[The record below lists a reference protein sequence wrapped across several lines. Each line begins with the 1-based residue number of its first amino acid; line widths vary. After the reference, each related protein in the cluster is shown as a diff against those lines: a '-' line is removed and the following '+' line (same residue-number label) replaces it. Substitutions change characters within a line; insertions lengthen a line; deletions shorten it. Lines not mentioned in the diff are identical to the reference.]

1 MEMSTD
7 VSPSGR
13 VLNRTSS
20 QSSRMRSPTPFL
32 SKTYELLEEHLG
44 GGDSDDDQ
52 HKIVSWNS
60 TGTGFVVWSP
70 QEFSEVLL
78 PKYFKHK
85 NFSSFIRQL
94 NTYGF
99 KKIAPNRWEFQHE
112 KFFKGGRHL
121 LVEITRKKSEPSAY
135 PAFLKASEKQPF
147 SGLGENSNLLMKD
160 NVILRRNN
168 LELQMQ
174 IAQFKTLEMKLLDCL
189 STRYGSINKVKVCQT
204 FKD

>member
-1 MEMSTD
+1 MKMSTD

-20 QSSRMRSPTPFL
+20 QSSRTRSPTPFL

-99 KKIAPNRWEFQHE
+99 KKIAANRWEFQHE

-121 LVEITRKKSEPSAY
+121 LAEITRRKSEPSAY
-135 PAFLKASEKQPF
+135 PAFLKASERQPF
-147 SGLGENSNLLMKD
+147 NGLGENSSLLIKD
-160 NVILRRNN
+160 NEILRRNN

-189 STRYGSINKVKVCQT
+189 SQYTVWQHQQS
-204 FKD
+204 

>member
-1 MEMSTD
+1 MSTD

-20 QSSRMRSPTPFL
+20 QSSRTRSPTPFYCVMEFDRNWL
-32 SKTYELLEEHLG
+32 CCV
-44 GGDSDDDQ
+44 
-52 HKIVSWNS
+52 VS
-60 TGTGFVVWSP
+60 

-99 KKIAPNRWEFQHE
+99 KKIAANRWEFQHE

-121 LVEITRKKSEPSAY
+121 LAEITRRKSEPSAY
-135 PAFLKASEKQPF
+135 PAFLKASERQPF
-147 SGLGENSNLLMKD
+147 NGLGENSSLLMKD
-160 NVILRRNN
+160 NEILRRNN

-189 STRYGSINKVKVCQT
+189 SQYTVWQHQQS
-204 FKD
+204 

>member
-1 MEMSTD
+1 MRMSTD

-20 QSSRMRSPTPFL
+20 SSSRTRTPTPFL
-32 SKTYELLEEHLG
+32 SKTYELLEEHFR

-99 KKIAPNRWEFQHE
+99 KKIAANRWEFQHE

-121 LVEITRKKSEPSAY
+121 LAEITRKKSESSAY
-135 PAFLKASEKQPF
+135 PAFLKASEKQF
-147 SGLGENSNLLMKD
+147 NGLGENSNLLTKD
-160 NVILRRNN
+160 NEILRRNN
-168 LELQMQ
+168 LELQLQ
-174 IAQFKTLEMKLLDCL
+174 ISQFKILEMKLLDCL
-189 STRYGSINKVKVCQT
+189 SQYTVWQHQQS
-204 FKD
+204 

>member
-1 MEMSTD
+1 MKMSTD

-13 VLNRTSS
+13 VLKRSSS
-20 QSSRMRSPTPFL
+20 QSSRTRSPAPFL

-44 GGDSDDDQ
+44 GGDGDDDQ

-70 QEFSEVLL
+70 QEFSELLL

-99 KKIAPNRWEFQHE
+99 KKIAANRWEFQHE

-121 LVEITRKKSEPSAY
+121 LAEITRKKAEPSAY
-135 PAFLKASEKQPF
+135 PAFLKASERQPF
-147 SGLGENSNLLMKD
+147 NLLGENSNLLIKD
-160 NVILRRNN
+160 NEILRRNN

-189 STRYGSINKVKVCQT
+189 SQYTVWQHQQS
-204 FKD
+204 

>member
-1 MEMSTD
+1 MKMSTD
-7 VSPSGR
+7 VSPLGR
-13 VLNRTSS
+13 VLKRTSS
-20 QSSRMRSPTPFL
+20 QSSRTRSPTPFL
-32 SKTYELLEEHLG
+32 SKTYELLKEHLG
-44 GGDSDDDQ
+44 DDQ

-70 QEFSEVLL
+70 QEFSELLL

-99 KKIAPNRWEFQHE
+99 KKIAANRWEFQHE

-121 LVEITRKKSEPSAY
+121 LAEITRKKAEPSAY
-135 PAFLKASEKQPF
+135 PAFLKASERQPF
-147 SGLGENSNLLMKD
+147 NLLGENSNLLIKD
-160 NVILRRNN
+160 NEILRRNN

-189 STRYGSINKVKVCQT
+189 SQYTVWQHQQS
-204 FKD
+204 

>member
-1 MEMSTD
+1 MSTD

-13 VLNRTSS
+13 VLSRTSS
-20 QSSRMRSPTPFL
+20 QSSRTRSPTPFL

-70 QEFSEVLL
+70 QEFSE
-78 PKYFKHK
+78 
-85 NFSSFIRQL
+85 
-94 NTYGF
+94 GF
-99 KKIAPNRWEFQHE
+99 KKIAANIWEFQHE

-121 LVEITRKKSEPSAY
+121 LAEITRKKSEPSAY
-135 PAFLKASEKQPF
+135 PAFLKASKRQPF
-147 SGLGENSNLLMKD
+147 NVLGENKNLLMKD
-160 NVILRRNN
+160 NEILRRNN

-189 STRYGSINKVKVCQT
+189 SQYMVWQHQQS
-204 FKD
+204 

>member
-1 MEMSTD
+1 MSTD

-13 VLNRTSS
+13 VLKRTSS
-20 QSSRMRSPTPFL
+20 QSSRTR
-32 SKTYELLEEHLG
+32 KHLG

-70 QEFSEVLL
+70 QEFSELLL

-99 KKIAPNRWEFQHE
+99 KKIAANRWEFQHD

-121 LVEITRKKSEPSAY
+121 LAEIRRKKAEPSAY
-135 PAFLKASEKQPF
+135 PAFLKASERQPF
-147 SGLGENSNLLMKD
+147 NLLGENSNLLIKD
-160 NVILRRNN
+160 NEILRRNN
-168 LELQMQ
+168 LELQVQ

-189 STRYGSINKVKVCQT
+189 SQYTVWQHQQS
-204 FKD
+204 